1 MNKLFLKIYD
11 FLSKR
16 KALTVIILVA
26 LMGICALLAFRLDY
40 DEDISAFLPQSE
52 QSRKYSAV
60 YKQLGGSA
68 KVAVFFRLKD
78 SDDGDKKVDDTAD
91 GDVDGVADRKVD
103 GIADGDVDR
112 AADREIDGTSGE
124 AVDKKVNGTEKIIE
138 AMDSFGEFWA
148 DADTAGIVTDMQT
161 SFDGSAVFE
170 AMDFI
175 RSHHAYYLDE
185 KDYERIDSL
194 LSVPDYI
201 SKTIAADR
209 DALLFPGSSFTAANL
224 RYDPLRLFNSNF
236 EALKAMNVGENN
248 NVIDGHLFTQDGSA
262 GIVFFSSPYGESETG
277 MNSRL
282 VAMLEDVI
290 RTTSGQYPDIEITS
304 TGGPV
309 IAVANADRIKKDS
322 IAAVAIALA
331 LILLLLFLQFRNLR
345 DILWIGLTILCGSLF
360 SLAFISIFKSSIS
373 IIILGIGSV
382 IIGIAVN
389 YPLHYIDYLKYESD
403 TRKALREII
412 SPLTTGNITTVLAFL
427 SLQLIRTSALKD
439 FGLVGA
445 MMLVGTILFAIIFLP
460 ALMPNHRKRSAKALK
475 LSIDNKITDRAYT
488 RMFIPFLIVTAL
500 LAYLGRNTQFDP
512 DMHSIN
518 YMTESQKRNLIELS
532 SLSGESDT
540 LETVYA
546 VCEASDMETLLQHN
560 ESLVNSINKLS
571 NKALHNETLGN
582 KQHNEALVSHISSDR
597 IDENPESSQNAESPQ
612 NTDIPDDRSDNGANG
627 AQQKLKISSIS
638 TVLPSKALQEK
649 RLRMWSEF
657 WASHSDILP
666 KVLKEAEKAGFTANA
681 FAPFA
686 ESVTSTHEP
695 LDAEHFAPIADI
707 FGNSFV
713 IDGPDGGIAAVNF
726 VKVPQGTAVETA
738 GIPDS
743 FCFRSKDVSN
753 SLAAML
759 SEEFDTIG
767 FVCGL
772 IVFVFLW
779 LSFGRLE
786 ISIIAFLPLAVS
798 WLWILGL
805 MHIFGIS
812 FNIVNVILAT
822 FIFGQGDDYTIF
834 ITEGLMHEYGTGKK
848 ILDSYRSSVAFS
860 ALIMFIGIG
869 VLAFAGHPAMR
880 SLGQVTVIGMFTVVL
895 LAYYLPPLVFNFLT
909 KKNGER
915 RRYPIT
921 LGRLWNTI
929 LSGLF
934 FILCIIFLIPGVKIY
949 FAFDK
954 SEERKLCY
962 HRFLQRLSRFIMTH
976 IPGTEF
982 SWKNVADEDF
992 SKPAVIICNHQSHFD
1007 VMMLMMLSPKIVI
1020 LANEWAWNN
1029 VFYRTIIR
1037 AADFFPASNIMEDN
1051 VENLRDMVAK
1061 GYSIAVFPEGTRSV
1075 DCRILRFHPGAFAL
1089 AEKLNTDILPVVIH
1103 GFGKVLP
1110 KNESLSRGGRMYAE
1124 VLPRIRVEDMGESL
1138 RDQTK
1143 AFRRFYTEQYARICR
1158 EQETPEYFARY
1169 IRLAYTYKGAD
1180 VEKDVRKSL
1189 KDLSWID
1196 EIPREATEFTLNGC
1210 GAGAGALALAL
1221 SRPDMEVY
1229 ADGSDEDLLD
1239 VARHCQINPP
1249 NLHYPAATDGSTLNM
1264 HNTLENT
1271 APDTATLDYASEV
1284 KE

>member
-16 KALTVIILVA
+16 EALTIIILVA
-26 LMGICALLAFRLDY
+26 LMGICAFLSSRLRY
-40 DEDISAFLPQSE
+40 DEDISAFLPKSE
-52 QSRKYSAV
+52 QSRKYSTV
-60 YKQLGGSA
+60 YKQLGGSG
-68 KVAVFFRLKD
+68 KIAVFFRLKD
-78 SDDGDKKVDDTAD
+78 SDNGDKSEV
-91 GDVDGVADRKVD
+91 
-103 GIADGDVDR
+103 
-112 AADREIDGTSGE
+112 AADNNEGLYTKSGSDE
-124 AVDKKVNGTEKIIE
+124 DVEPNKRNKEQDTEKIIE

-148 DADTAGIVTDMQT
+148 DADSIGIVTDLQI

-175 RSHHAYYLDE
+175 RTHHAYYLDE
-185 KDYERIDSL
+185 KDYKRIDSL
-194 LSVPDYI
+194 LSDPDYI
-201 SKTIAADR
+201 SKTIVADR
-209 DALLFPGSSFTAANL
+209 NALLFPGSSFTAANL

-277 MNSRL
+277 MNSKL
-282 VAMLEDVI
+282 VAMMEDVI
-290 RTTSGQYPDIEITS
+290 RTTSEQYPDIEITS

-331 LILLLLFLQFRNLR
+331 LILLLLFLQFRNFR
-345 DILWIGLTILCGSLF
+345 DILWIALTILCGSLF

-460 ALMPNHRKRSAKALK
+460 ALMPNHRKRSAKALR
-475 LSIDNKITDRAYT
+475 LSIDNKISDRTYT
-488 RMFIPFLIVTAL
+488 RLFIPFLILTAL
-500 LAYLGRNTQFDP
+500 LAYLGKDTQFDP

-518 YMTESQKRNLIELS
+518 YMTASQKKNLQELS

-546 VCEASDMETLLQHN
+546 VCEAGDMETLLQHN
-560 ESLVNSINKLS
+560 EDLVNKL
-571 NKALHNETLGN
+571 LHNYSGRTSGHAADGFSEA
-582 KQHNEALVSHISSDR
+582 HENEADKDTKDVLT
-597 IDENPESSQNAESPQ
+597 E
-612 NTDIPDDRSDNGANG
+612 
-627 AQQKLKISSIS
+627 LKISGIS
-638 TVLPSKALQEK
+638 TVLPSMRLQEK
-649 RLRMWSEF
+649 RLKMWSEF
-657 WASHSDILP
+657 WASHSDIVQ
-666 KVLKEAEKAGFTANA
+666 KVLAEAEKAGFAATA
-681 FAPFA
+681 FAPFI
-686 ESVTSTHEP
+686 ESITNAYEP
-695 LDAEHFAPIADI
+695 LDAEHFSALTDI
-707 FGNSFV
+707 FGSSFI
-713 IDGPDGGIAAVNF
+713 IDGPDGGIAAMNF
-726 VKVPQGTAVETA
+726 VKVPQGTAVDTA

-743 FCFRSKDVSN
+743 FSFRSKDVSN

-786 ISIIAFLPLAVS
+786 TSIIAFLPLAVS

-869 VLAFAGHPAMR
+869 VLAFAGHPAMK

-895 LAYYLPPLVFNFLT
+895 LAYYLPPLIFNFLT

-921 LGRLWNTI
+921 LGRVWNTF

-934 FILCIIFLIPGVKIY
+934 FILCIAVLIPGVKIY
-949 FAFDK
+949 FAFGK
-954 SEERKLCY
+954 SDERKLSY

-976 IPGTEF
+976 IPGTVF
-982 SWKNVADEDF
+982 KWKDVSGEGLQAAGNADGKDSKDSDAGQNCSVSGEDF

-1007 VMMLMMLSPKIVI
+1007 VMLLMMFSPKIVI

-1037 AADFFPASNIMEDN
+1037 AANFFPASNIMEDN

-1075 DCRILRFHPGAFAL
+1075 DCRIQRFHPGAFAL
-1089 AEKLNTDILPVVIH
+1089 AEKLQIDILPIVIH

-1124 VLPRIRVEDMGESL
+1124 VLPRMQVSKMGDCL
-1138 RDQTK
+1138 REQTK
-1143 AFRRFYTEQYARICR
+1143 AFRKFYTEQYARICR
-1158 EQETPEYFARY
+1158 EQETADYFSRY
-1169 IRLAYTYKGAD
+1169 IKLAYAYKGAD

-1196 EIPREATEFTLNGC
+1196 EIPQEATEFTLNGC

-1221 SRPDMEVY
+1221 SRPDLEVY
-1229 ADGSDEDLLD
+1229 ADGSDEGLMD
-1239 VARHCQINPP
+1239 VARNCQINPP
-1249 NLHYPAATDGSTLNM
+1249 NLHYPAAATDDC
-1264 HNTLENT
+1264 
-1271 APDTATLDYASEV
+1271 PQDYAG
-1284 KE
+1284 K

>member
-1 MNKLFLKIYD
+1 MMNKLFLKIYD

-52 QSRKYSAV
+52 QSQKYSAV

-78 SDDGDKKVDDTAD
+78 SGTVD
-91 GDVDGVADRKVD
+91 
-103 GIADGDVDR
+103 
-112 AADREIDGTSGE
+112 
-124 AVDKKVNGTEKIIE
+124 GTEKIIE

-148 DADTAGIVTDMQT
+148 DADTAGIVADMQT

-201 SKTIAADR
+201 SKTIAANR

-248 NVIDGHLFTQDGSA
+248 NVIDGHLFTKDGSA

-277 MNSRL
+277 MNSKL

-290 RTTSGQYPDIEITS
+290 QTTSEQYPDIEITS

-331 LILLLLFLQFRNLR
+331 FILLLLFLQFRNLR

-475 LSIDNKITDRAYT
+475 LSTDNKITDRAYA

-518 YMTESQKRNLIELS
+518 YMTESQKKNLVELS

-560 ESLVNSINKLS
+560 EDLVR
-571 NKALHNETLGN
+571 LG
-582 KQHNEALVSHISSDR
+582 
-597 IDENPESSQNAESPQ
+597 
-612 NTDIPDDRSDNGANG
+612 NGANG
-627 AQQKLKISSIS
+627 AQQNLKISSIS

-649 RLRMWSEF
+649 RLGMWSEF

-686 ESVTSTHEP
+686 ESVTSIYEP
-695 LDAEHFAPIADI
+695 LDADHFAPITDI

-726 VKVPQGTAVETA
+726 VKVPQGTDVETA

-834 ITEGLMHEYGTGKK
+834 ITEGLMHEYGTGRK

-895 LAYYLPPLVFNFLT
+895 LAYYLPPIVFNFLT

-921 LGRLWNTI
+921 IGRLWNTF

-949 FAFDK
+949 FAVGK
-954 SEERKLCY
+954 SEERKLSY

-1007 VMMLMMLSPKIVI
+1007 VMLLMMLSPKIVI

-1037 AADFFPASNIMEDN
+1037 AANFFPASNIMEDN

-1089 AEKLNTDILPVVIH
+1089 AEKLHTDILPVVIH

-1124 VLPRIRVEDMGESL
+1124 VLPRMKAEDMGESL
-1138 RDQTK
+1138 RDRTK
-1143 AFRRFYTEQYARICR
+1143 AFRRFYTDQYARICR
-1158 EQETPEYFARY
+1158 EQETPEYFAKY

-1196 EIPREATEFTLNGC
+1196 EIPREATEFTMNGC

-1249 NLHYPAATDGSTLNM
+1249 NLHYPAATDGSTDTY
-1264 HNTLENT
+1264 NTENT
-1271 APDTATLDYASEV
+1271 VDRVRTGN
-1284 KE
+1284 

>member
-1 MNKLFLKIYD
+1 MDKLFLKIYD

-16 KALTVIILVA
+16 KALTVTILLA

-52 QSRKYSAV
+52 QSRKYSTV

-78 SDDGDKKVDDTAD
+78 ANAADRKVDGIAD

-103 GIADGDVDR
+103 GIADGDADGIANRIVGNEVDGAER
-112 AADREIDGTSGE
+112 
-124 AVDKKVNGTEKIIE
+124 IIE

-185 KDYERIDSL
+185 KDYNRIDSL
-194 LSVPDYI
+194 LSEPNYI

-236 EALKAMNVGENN
+236 EALKAMNVSENN
-248 NVIDGHLFTQDGSA
+248 NIIDGHLFTQDGSA

-290 RTTSGQYPDIEITS
+290 QTTSEQYPDIEITS

-460 ALMPNHRKRSAKALK
+460 ALMPNHRKRSSKALK
-475 LSIDNKITDRAYT
+475 LSIDNKITDRSYT

-518 YMTESQKRNLIELS
+518 YMTEAQKKNLIELS

-546 VCEASDMETLLQHN
+546 VCEATDMETLLQHN
-560 ESLVNSINKLS
+560 E
-571 NKALHNETLGN
+571 
-582 KQHNEALVSHISSDR
+582 ALVR
-597 IDENPESSQNAESPQ
+597 LES
-612 NTDIPDDRSDNGANG
+612 GANDI
-627 AQQKLKISSIS
+627 QQKLKISSIS

-657 WASHSDILP
+657 WASHRDILP
-666 KVLKEAEKAGFTANA
+666 KVLNEAEKAGFTANA

-686 ESVTSTHEP
+686 ESITATHEP

-707 FGNSFV
+707 FGDSFV

-726 VKVPQGTAVETA
+726 VKVPQGTDIETA

-743 FCFRSKDVSN
+743 FSFRSKDVSN

-921 LGRLWNTI
+921 IGRLWNTF

-949 FAFDK
+949 FAFGK
-954 SEERKLCY
+954 SEKRKLSY
-962 HRFLQRLSRFIMTH
+962 HRFLQRLSKFIMTH

-1007 VMMLMMLSPKIVI
+1007 VMLLMMLSPKIVI

-1037 AADFFPASNIMEDN
+1037 AANFFPASNIMEDN

-1089 AEKLNTDILPVVIH
+1089 AEKLHTDILPVVIH

-1124 VLPRIRVEDMGESL
+1124 VLPRMRAEDMGESL
-1138 RDQTK
+1138 RDRTK
-1143 AFRRFYTEQYARICR
+1143 AFRRFYIEQYARICR

-1169 IRLAYTYKGAD
+1169 IRLAYTYKGAN

-1210 GAGAGALALAL
+1210 GAGAGSLALAL

-1239 VARHCQINPP
+1239 VARNCQINPP
-1249 NLHYPAATDGSTLNM
+1249 NLHYPAATDGSTLDM
-1264 HNTLENT
+1264 HNTL
-1271 APDTATLDYASEV
+1271 DV
-1284 KE
+1284 